1 MQDIWPCLWQTA
13 LKPCCPEAVVL
24 PLWAVHKTPGR
35 GVCSSG
41 TRHRLGSPHGCI
53 SLLSSPEA
61 VQVGLTLPSLLSVE
75 ISDTSLRPVL
85 LTQPRKVTSVV
96 VHVSPDPS
104 GDLPFLPSASRAS
117 AQRRKRSVPY
127 GQGRGGPWWG
137 TGAIAALG
145 FSRWLL
151 SPRGRIHLPGPRSER
166 VGMVG
171 SLSVPEPVHTCVLGC

>member
-24 PLWAVHKTPGR
+24 PLWAVHKTPGH

-61 VQVGLTLPSLLSVE
+61 IQVGLTLPSLLSVE

-85 LTQPRKVTSVV
+85 LTQPRKVPSVV

-127 GQGRGGPWWG
+127 GQGRGARGGEQEQSQLWG
-137 TGAIAALG
+137 SPGGCYHPEPG
-145 FSRWLL
+145 FS
-151 SPRGRIHLPGPRSER
+151 PRP
-166 VGMVG
+166 
-171 SLSVPEPVHTCVLGC
+171 